1 MNVGM
6 LLSGGL
12 DSAILLGHLLEQGH
26 GVQPFYVRSHLAWER
41 EEFRAVRQLL
51 AAMAAPGLAELV
63 VLEMPVAD
71 LYEDHWSVTGRDVPD
86 AGSPDSAVYLPGRNL
101 LLLVK
106 PAVWCRLHGIEWL
119 ALAVLG
125 TNPFGDA
132 RPEFFADFESLLAR
146 ATGGRVR
153 LLRPF
158 EQARQAA
165 SDGFGPPPPAGAHLL
180 LPGARRRPALRAV
193 QQVRR
198 APPGIPLR
206 RTGRRYTLQ
215 YCERREMTRRLPY
228 CRGSRHP
235 KRRREKHPLAETR

>member
-12 DSAILLGHLLEQGH
+12 DSAILLGYLLGQGH
-26 GVQPFYVRSHLAWER
+26 GVQPFYVRSHLAWEA
-41 EEFRAVRQLL
+41 EEFRAVERLL
-51 AAMAAPGLAELV
+51 AAMAAPRLAELV

-71 LYEDHWSVTGRDVPD
+71 LYEGHWSVTGRDVPD
-86 AGSPDSAVYLPGRNL
+86 ARSPDSAVYLPGRNL

-132 RPEFFADFESLLAR
+132 RPEFFADLESVVAR
-146 ATGGRVR
+146 ATGGRVG

-158 EQARQAA
+158 AQLDTRQVM
-165 SDGFGPPPPAGAHLL
+165 DLG
-180 LPGARRRPALRAV
+180 
-193 QQVRR
+193 
-198 APPGIPLR
+198 
-206 RTGRRYTLQ
+206 
-215 YCERREMTRRLPY
+215 RRLPLGLTF
-228 CRGSRHP
+228 CCLAPVDGLHCGRCN
-235 KRRREKHPLAETR
+235 KCAERRQAFRSAGLADDTQYKHHLEKTR